1 MLSSYCWATC
11 RAATPAPIRPV
22 LEEQSMPTRIQFHR
36 SAAPVWE
43 TANPV
48 LADGEIGL
56 ETIVSPGVV

>member
-1 MLSSYCWATC
+1 
-11 RAATPAPIRPV
+11 
-22 LEEQSMPTRIQFHR
+22 MPTRIQFHR